1 MAQQKKM
8 RSCQRTNRLPIS
20 VQAAQHSFTWAG
32 VMSNGIALHKM
43 ESIIT
48 IDTRKDGIAEH
59 EMAQGRVK
67 QFSVGSNESAP
78 DEMARFLIKLYSTTS
93 NGTAFR
99 EIA

>member
-1 MAQQKKM
+1 MVQQKKM

-20 VQAAQHSFTWAG
+20 VQAAQHSLSWAS

-43 ESIIT
+43 TEHNNM
-48 IDTRKDGIAEH
+48 IDTGKDGMAEH

-78 DEMARFLIKLYSTTS
+78 DEMAQYSVKL
-93 NGTAFR
+93 
-99 EIA
+99 